1 MIYCLSCEK
10 YPKDSKVIPFG
21 STFPINTFK
30 VKLLSNA
37 LPSPLPTSGADV
49 TGLADN
55 TKFAVGSILYV
66 TNGGSDSEEY
76 VFTGEEFELWDN
88 PINIDDR
95 GWI

>member
-37 LPSPLPTSGADV
+37 LPSQLPTSGVDV
-49 TGLADN
+49 EGLADN
-55 TKFAVGSILYV
+55 ANFSVGSLLYV
-66 TNGGSDSEEY
+66 VDGNDGSEVY
-76 VFTGEEFELWDN
+76 VFVDGGFELWDS
-88 PINIDDR
+88 PIGIEF
-95 GWI
+95 

>member
-30 VKLLSNA
+30 VKLLSNT

-49 TGLADN
+49 EGLADN
-55 TKFAVGSILYV
+55 ADFSVGSLLYV
-66 TNGGSDSEEY
+66 VDGSDGSEVY
-76 VFTGEEFELWDN
+76 VFVDGGFELWDS
-88 PINIDDR
+88 PISIEF
-95 GWI
+95 